1 MNTLTKRQAEA
12 LMHIQV
18 FTTKHNYPPTNRELA
33 DIMGVASSSTIHGY
47 LDRLEKK
54 GFIKREEGKPRALK
68 VIRNAV

>member
-1 MNTLTKRQAEA
+1 MKPLTKRQAEA
-12 LMHIQV
+12 LMHIQI

-33 DIMGVASSSTIHGY
+33 DIMGVSSSSTVHGF

-54 GFIKREEGKPRALK
+54 GFISREDGKPRALK